1 MEVKSID
8 GNTAAVWVGYAYS
21 EVAAIYPITPSSV
34 MGEIA
39 DEWAAEGR
47 KNVFGKPV
55 TVIEMQSEAGAA
67 GAVHGSLTAGALTT
81 TFTASQG
88 LLLMI
93 PNMYKIAGE
102 LLPTVFYVSAR
113 SLACQSLSIFGD
125 HSDVMAV
132 RNTGF
137 SLMACSSVQ
146 DVHDLAIVSH
156 LASLESRI
164 PFLNFFDG
172 FRTSHEVQKVQ
183 VLDYD
188 ELRELLDL
196 KYVEQFRSNALNPA
210 KPKLKV
216 GAQNP
221 DVYFQGRET
230 VNPFYLK
237 VPEIVKKY
245 MKKLSEKTKREHR
258 LFEYFGHPKAEKII
272 VLMGS
277 GADTVEEVV
286 NYLVKKGEKVG
297 GIRVHLYRPF
307 SVSDFVQE
315 IPESVR
321 KIAVLD
327 RTKEPGSIGEPL
339 YLDVVSA
346 LKDKDIEIIG
356 GRYGLS
362 SKEFN
367 PPMVKAVFDHLD
379 KDGFHNFTVGIEDY
393 VTKSS
398 IQIKD
403 NIITEPEGTIKC
415 KFWGFGS
422 DGTVGATKNAIKII
436 GDNTELNVQ
445 GFWEYDAK
453 KSGGYTISY
462 LRFGKGKFSPYLPTS
477 FNFIALHKPS
487 YIGLYDI
494 LEGIE
499 ENGIFLLNT
508 PLKEDEVFE
517 NFTKEMQEVI
527 IKNKVKVYIIDAFKI
542 SQETGLGNRINTA
555 MLAAFFKLSGVLPE
569 NEAIKLLKE
578 ITHKTYLA
586 KGDKVV
592 EANLKCIDRAVEEL
606 KEVKYGKDIKKYIEP
621 KKLIPNDADEFVKKV
636 IGKVIKLKGNEI
648 PVSDMPIDGA
658 VPTGTAVIEKRWIAE
673 YVPKWIPEKCIQCNQ
688 CVFVCPHAV
697 IRAKQIEPKY
707 LENAPKNFVTIKS
720 NAKNDKNLEYRI
732 QVYIGYCTG
741 CGNCVN
747 TCPAGALKMVP
758 IEEEIK
764 NGEDEKSIFF
774 DKLPDNVIDGV
785 KENTIKGSQFLK
797 PLFEFHG
804 ACAGCGES
812 AYIKIA
818 TQLFGDN
825 MIIANATGCSSIYGG
840 TFPTSPYTKTKDGKG
855 PCWANSLFEDN
866 AEYALGMRL
875 AVNSIRKELLMLVEK
890 LLNSNIS
897 IDLKESLNKAKNLWE
912 ERTKEAKEN
921 QARIKEILKNEIKN
935 SSGELKE
942 ILLKVEKLSDYFVDK
957 SIWAVG
963 GDGWAYDIGFGGLD
977 HVLASGLDVN
987 LLVLDTEVYSNT
999 GGQASKSTQ
1008 MGAAARFAI
1017 SGKEFKK
1024 KDLGLMLMSYGYIYV
1039 ASCAIGANKQQYL
1052 NALIEAE
1059 SYKGPSIIICYSP
1072 CINHGLD
1079 MSKSVEEEKLAVQC
1093 GYWFLYRY
1101 NPLLKKEGKNPL
1113 IFETPQPNGKFQEFI
1128 RSEVRFSSVKKLF
1141 PDRAE
1146 EIFKKA
1152 EEVMI
1157 ERYNYYK
1164 KLAEM

>member
-34 MGEIA
+34 MGELA

-47 KNVFGKPV
+47 ENVFGKPV

-137 SLMACSSVQ
+137 ALMACSSVQ

-307 SVSDFVQE
+307 SVSDFVKE

-379 KDGFHNFTVGIEDY
+379 KDGFHNFTVGIEDD

-436 GDNTELNVQ
+436 GDNTDLNVQ

-527 IKNKVKVYIIDAFKI
+527 IKNKVKVYILDAFKI

-578 ITHKTYLA
+578 ITRKTYLA

-621 KKLIPNDADEFVKKV
+621 KKLIPDDADEFVKKV

-658 VPTGTAVIEKRWIAE
+658 VPTGTSVIEKRWIAE

-688 CVFVCPHAV
+688 CVFVCPHSV

-720 NAKNDKNLEYRI
+720 NTKNDKNLEYRI

-774 DKLPDNVIDGV
+774 DKLPDNVTDGV

-804 ACAGCGES
+804 ACAGCGEA

-1008 MGAAARFAI
+1008 IGAAARFAI

-1146 EIFKKA
+1146 ELFKKA
-1152 EEVMI
+1152 EEVML

>member
-1 MEVKSID
+1 
-8 GNTAAVWVGYAYS
+8 
-21 EVAAIYPITPSSV
+21 
-34 MGEIA
+34 MGELA

-47 KNVFGKPV
+47 KNIFGKPV
-55 TVIEMQSEAGAA
+55 TVIEMQSEAGAS

-137 SLMACSSVQ
+137 ALMACSSVQ
-146 DVHDLAIVSH
+146 DVHDLAIISH

-196 KYVEQFRSNALNPA
+196 KFVEQFRSNALNPA

-245 MKKLSEKTKREHR
+245 MKKLSEKTKREHK

-286 NYLVKKGEKVG
+286 NYLVKRGEKVG

-315 IPESVR
+315 IPKSVR

-379 KDGFHNFTVGIEDY
+379 KDGFHNFTVGIEDD

-436 GDNTELNVQ
+436 GDNTDLNVQ

-462 LRFGKGKFSPYLPTS
+462 LRFGKGKFSPYLPTN

-494 LEGIE
+494 LQGIE

-527 IKNKVKVYIIDAFKI
+527 IKNKVKVYILDAFKI

-578 ITHKTYLA
+578 ITRKTYLA

-621 KKLIPNDADEFVKKV
+621 KKLIPDDADEFVKKV

-658 VPTGTAVIEKRWIAE
+658 VPTGTSVIEKRWIAE

-688 CVFVCPHAV
+688 CAFVCPHAV

-720 NAKNDKNLEYRI
+720 NTKNEKNLEYRI

-747 TCPAGALKMVP
+747 TCPASALKMVP

-774 DKLPDNVIDGV
+774 DKLPDNVTDGI

-804 ACAGCGES
+804 ACAGCGEA
-812 AYIKIA
+812 AYTKIA

-825 MIIANATGCSSIYGG
+825 MIIANATG
-840 TFPTSPYTKTKDGKG
+840 
-855 PCWANSLFEDN
+855 
-866 AEYALGMRL
+866 
-875 AVNSIRKELLMLVEK
+875 
-890 LLNSNIS
+890 
-897 IDLKESLNKAKNLWE
+897 
-912 ERTKEAKEN
+912 
-921 QARIKEILKNEIKN
+921 
-935 SSGELKE
+935 
-942 ILLKVEKLSDYFVDK
+942 
-957 SIWAVG
+957 
-963 GDGWAYDIGFGGLD
+963 
-977 HVLASGLDVN
+977 
-987 LLVLDTEVYSNT
+987 
-999 GGQASKSTQ
+999 
-1008 MGAAARFAI
+1008 
-1017 SGKEFKK
+1017 
-1024 KDLGLMLMSYGYIYV
+1024 
-1039 ASCAIGANKQQYL
+1039 
-1052 NALIEAE
+1052 
-1059 SYKGPSIIICYSP
+1059 
-1072 CINHGLD
+1072 
-1079 MSKSVEEEKLAVQC
+1079 
-1093 GYWFLYRY
+1093 
-1101 NPLLKKEGKNPL
+1101 
-1113 IFETPQPNGKFQEFI
+1113 
-1128 RSEVRFSSVKKLF
+1128 
-1141 PDRAE
+1141 
-1146 EIFKKA
+1146 
-1152 EEVMI
+1152 
-1157 ERYNYYK
+1157 
-1164 KLAEM
+1164 